1 MSVLNRIAAFWR
13 NLFRKGDV
21 EQELSDEL
29 AYALDALVEKKITEG
44 LSEVEARRQ
53 AAMQLGGVEQLK
65 EKIRE
70 AKAGYYIEGV
80 GRDLRYAGR
89 MFFKNPGFTVV
100 AIIALALGIGA
111 NTAIFSLVNGVLLRP
126 LPFPDAERIVY
137 FEGKNPAA
145 GITDSNISYLDFT
158 DWSQQTDLFAS
169 TAAYWTGNADL
180 SGDGAEPEAV
190 PRAGVTTGFFY
201 VLGVQPVLGR
211 PFVPED
217 DKPATFNE
225 GRGTVAIIS
234 HGLWKRRFGSDPAI
248 VGKQVV
254 MKSRPLTVIGVMP
267 PGFEYPEQTQIW
279 VNSAV
284 NLSEEPRDNR
294 AWSAIARLNSNV
306 DLKQAQTRVSAIN
319 ARLDQQFHDTNKGWD
334 VSLWTLHERLVRDI
348 KPSLLALLGAVGLV
362 LLIACA
368 NIANLLLARSAAR
381 QKEIAIRAAM
391 GASRSRVLRQ
401 MLTESI
407 LLSASGGV
415 LGLVFSIWLTDVL
428 MSMLPEGAPRLEQI
442 GIDYRVLTFALGVSA
457 LTGVLFG
464 IVPALQASKLD
475 VTSALKEGG
484 RSAEG
489 HRRTSGR
496 SLLLIGEVAL
506 SLMLLVGA
514 GLLIKSFLRLQE
526 VRPGFNAHN
535 VLIANLSLQGPKYKD
550 DQQCVEF
557 FRQLNERLEE
567 VPGVQAAGGRGNLPL
582 NASGYAIGRGFIP
595 EGRPLTVD
603 KAKDAMFSTI
613 TGDYFRALQIPLL
626 SGRTFGPRDNADGP
640 KVVIINETTAKR
652 HFGSPTAA
660 IGKRLSIWAA
670 FRGHRRDEKFMRE
683 IVGVVGDTKTGSLA
697 GEGGAQIYVP
707 HAQDSQ
713 WNFMGLVIRT
723 AGDPGAFATTL
734 RREVQALD
742 KDQPIYNVRTMDDV
756 VMNSLGTRRVSMP
769 LFAVF
774 ACAAL
779 LLAAIGIYGVMA
791 YSVAQRTH
799 EIGIRMAL
807 GAQRSDVLG
816 LVVRQGMTLSVIGVA
831 VGLAGAFALTRL
843 IANLLFNVRPDDP
856 TTYLAISLLLGAVA
870 FLACY
875 LPARRAAKLDPV
887 IALSRV

>member
-1 MSVLNRIAAFWR
+1 MSKLLHDIRYGLRVL
-13 NLFRKGDV
+13 LKHKGF
-21 EQELSDEL
+21 S
-29 AYALDALVEKKITEG
+29 A
-44 LSEVEARRQ
+44 
-53 AAMQLGGVEQLK
+53 
-65 EKIRE
+65 
-70 AKAGYYIEGV
+70 
-80 GRDLRYAGR
+80 
-89 MFFKNPGFTVV
+89 V
-100 AIIALALGIGA
+100 AIIALGLGIGA

-126 LPFPDAERIVY
+126 LPFPDAERIIY

-190 PRAGVTTGFFY
+190 PRAGVTPGFFS

-211 PFVPED
+211 AIVPED

-248 VGKQVV
+248 IGRVV
-254 MKSRPLTVIGVMP
+254 RMKSRPLTVIGVMP

-294 AWSAIARLNSNV
+294 AWSAIARLKPNV

-319 ARLDQQFHDTNKGWD
+319 AQLDKQFHETNKGWD
-334 VSLWTLHERLVRDI
+334 VSLWTLHERLVREV
-348 KPSLLALLGAVGLV
+348 KPSLIALLGAVGFV

-368 NIANLLLARSAAR
+368 NVANLLLARSAAR

-391 GASRSRVLRQ
+391 GASRTRVLRQ

-407 LLSASGGV
+407 LLSTIGGIA
-415 LGLVFSIWLTDVL
+415 GLLLSIWLTDL
-428 MSMLPEGAPRLEQI
+428 LISIIPEGAPRLDQV
-442 GIDYRVLTFALGVSA
+442 GIDYHVLLFAFGISA

-464 IVPALQASKLD
+464 IVLALQASKLD
-475 VTSALKEGG
+475 VISALKEGG

-489 HRRTSGR
+489 HPRTSGR

-526 VRPGFNAHN
+526 IRPGFNAHN
-535 VLIANLSLQGPKYKD
+535 VLVATLALPYPKY
-550 DQQCVEF
+550 QYEQFEEF
-557 FRQLNERLEE
+557 FRQLKERLEAA
-567 VPGVQAAGGRGNLPL
+567 PGVKAAGGSINLPL

-603 KAKDAMFSTI
+603 ENRDAMFSSI

-626 SGRTFGPRDNADGP
+626 AGRTFELRDNADAP
-640 KVVIINETTAKR
+640 KVVIINETIAKR
-652 HFGSPTAA
+652 HFGSPAAA
-660 IGKRLSIWAA
+660 IGKRLSIW
-670 FRGHRRDEKFMRE
+670 RDEKFMRE
-683 IVGVVGDTKTGSLA
+683 IVGVVADTKTGSLT

-707 HAQDSQ
+707 NAQGR
-713 WNFMGLVIRT
+713 WNLMGLVIRT
-723 AGDPGAFATTL
+723 AGDPAAFATTL
-734 RREVQALD
+734 RHEVQALD

-756 VMNSLGTRRVSMP
+756 VANSLGTRRVSMQ
-769 LFAVF
+769 LFTVF
-774 ACAAL
+774 AIAAL
-779 LLAAIGIYGVMA
+779 LLAAVGIYGVMA
-791 YSVAQRTH
+791 YSVTQRTH

-807 GAQRSDVLG
+807 GAQRSDVLR
-816 LVVRQGMTLSVIGVA
+816 LVVRQGMILAAIGVVA
-831 VGLAGAFALTRL
+831 GLIGAFGLTRVM
-843 IANLLFNVRPDDP
+843 ASLLFNVRPDDP
-856 TTYLAISLLLGAVA
+856 TTYLAISFLLIVVA

-887 IALSRV
+887 IALTRT

>member
-1 MSVLNRIAAFWR
+1 M
-13 NLFRKGDV
+13 
-21 EQELSDEL
+21 
-29 AYALDALVEKKITEG
+29 
-44 LSEVEARRQ
+44 
-53 AAMQLGGVEQLK
+53 LG
-65 EKIRE
+65 
-70 AKAGYYIEGV
+70 
-80 GRDLRYAGR
+80 DLRYALR
-89 MFFKNPGFTVV
+89 KLAKAPAFA
-100 AIIALALGIGA
+100 AIAILTLALGIGA

-126 LPFPDAERIVY
+126 LPFPESERIVY

-190 PRAGVTTGFFY
+190 PRAGVTPGFFA
-201 VLGVQPVLGR
+201 VLGVQPALGR
-211 PFVPED
+211 AILPED
-217 DKPATFNE
+217 DKPASFNE

-248 VGKQVV
+248 VGKVV
-254 MKSRPLTVIGVMP
+254 QMKSRPLTVIGVMP

-306 DLKQAQTRVSAIN
+306 DLKQAQTRVSALN
-319 ARLDQQFHDTNKGWD
+319 ARLDKQFHETNKGWD
-334 VSLWTLHERLVRDI
+334 VSLWKLHERLVREM

-368 NIANLLLARSAAR
+368 NVANLLLARSAAR

-391 GASRSRVLRQ
+391 GASGTRVLRQ

-407 LLSASGGV
+407 LLSAIGGIA
-415 LGLVFSIWLTDVL
+415 GLVLSIWLTDVL
-428 MSMLPEGAPRLEQI
+428 MSMLPEGAPRLAHI

-457 LTGVLFG
+457 LTGILFG

-484 RSAEG
+484 RSGEG
-489 HRRTSGR
+489 HRRTSAR

-526 VRPGFNAHN
+526 IRPGFNAHN
-535 VLIANLSLQGPKYKD
+535 VLVANLALPYPKY
-550 DQQCVEF
+550 QYHQFEEF
-557 FRQLNERLEE
+557 FRQLKERLAAA
-567 VPGVQAAGGRGNLPL
+567 PGVQAAGGSINLPL

-603 KAKDAMFSTI
+603 ENRDAMFSSI

-626 SGRTFGPRDNADGP
+626 SGRTFELRDNADAP
-640 KVVIINETTAKR
+640 KVVIINETIAKR
-652 HFGSPTAA
+652 HFGSATEA
-660 IGKRLSIWAA
+660 IGKRLSIW
-670 FRGHRRDEKFMRE
+670 RDEKFMRE
-683 IVGVVGDTKTGSLA
+683 IVGVVGDTKTGSLT

-707 HAQDSQ
+707 NAQAEF
-713 WNFMGLVIRT
+713 NIMGLVIRT
-723 AGDPGAFATTL
+723 AGDPAAFATTL
-734 RREVQALD
+734 RHEVQALD

-756 VMNSLGTRRVSMP
+756 VANSLGTRRVSMQ
-769 LFAVF
+769 LFTVF
-774 ACAAL
+774 AIAAL

-791 YSVAQRTH
+791 YSVTQRTQ

-807 GAQRSDVLG
+807 GAQKSDVLR
-816 LVVRQGMTLSVIGVA
+816 LVVRQGMTLAAIGVV
-831 VGLAGAFALTRL
+831 VGLVGALGLTRV
-843 IANLLFNVRPDDP
+843 ISNLLFGVGASDP
-856 TTYLAISLLLGAVA
+856 TTFIVISLLLIAVA
-870 FLACY
+870 FVACY

-887 IALSRV
+887 IALTRA

>member
-1 MSVLNRIAAFWR
+1 MNTLLHDIRYGVRML
-13 NLFRKGDV
+13 LKHKGF
-21 EQELSDEL
+21 S
-29 AYALDALVEKKITEG
+29 A
-44 LSEVEARRQ
+44 
-53 AAMQLGGVEQLK
+53 
-65 EKIRE
+65 
-70 AKAGYYIEGV
+70 
-80 GRDLRYAGR
+80 
-89 MFFKNPGFTVV
+89 V
-100 AIIALALGIGA
+100 AIIALGLGIGA

-126 LPFPDAERIVY
+126 LPFPNSDRIIY

-190 PRAGVTTGFFY
+190 PRAGVTTGFFS

-211 PFVPED
+211 AIVPED
-217 DKPATFNE
+217 DKPASFNE

-248 VGKQVV
+248 IGRVV
-254 MKSRPLTVIGVMP
+254 QMKSRPLTVIGVMP

-306 DLKQAQTRVSAIN
+306 DLKQAQTRVSGIN
-319 ARLDQQFHDTNKGWD
+319 ARLDKQFHETNKGWD
-334 VSLWTLHERLVRDI
+334 VSLWTLHERLVREV

-368 NIANLLLARSAAR
+368 NVANLLLARSAAR

-391 GASRSRVLRQ
+391 GASRTRVLRQ

-407 LLSASGGV
+407 LLSAIGGIA
-415 LGLVFSIWLTDVL
+415 GLILSIWLTDVL
-428 MSMLPEGAPRLEQI
+428 MSMLPESAPRLEHI

-457 LTGVLFG
+457 LTGILFG

-484 RSAEG
+484 RSGEG
-489 HRRTSGR
+489 HRRTSAR

-526 VRPGFNAHN
+526 IRPGFNAHN
-535 VLIANLSLQGPKYKD
+535 VLIANLALPYPKY
-550 DQQCVEF
+550 QYEQFEEF
-557 FRQLNERLEE
+557 FRQLKERLEAA
-567 VPGVQAAGGRGNLPL
+567 PGVQAAGGSMNLPL

-603 KAKDAMFSTI
+603 ENRDAMFSSI

-626 SGRTFGPRDNADGP
+626 SGRTFELRDNADAP
-640 KVVIINETTAKR
+640 KVVIINETIAKR
-652 HFGSPTAA
+652 HFGSPAEA
-660 IGKRLSIWAA
+660 IGKRLSIW
-670 FRGHRRDEKFMRE
+670 RDEKFMRE
-683 IVGVVGDTKTGSLA
+683 IVGVVGDTKTGSLT

-707 HAQDSQ
+707 NAQARE
-713 WNFMGLVIRT
+713 NFMGLVIRT
-723 AGDPGAFATTL
+723 AGDPAAFATTL
-734 RREVQALD
+734 RHEVQALD

-756 VMNSLGTRRVSMP
+756 VMNSLGTRRVSMQ

-774 ACAAL
+774 AIAAL

-791 YSVAQRTH
+791 YTVTQRTQ

-816 LVVRQGMTLSVIGVA
+816 LVVRQGMTLAAIGVVA
-831 VGLAGAFALTRL
+831 GLAGAFSLTRVM
-843 IANLLFNVRPDDP
+843 ASLLFNVRPDDP
-856 TTYLAISLLLGAVA
+856 TTYLAISFLLIVVA

-887 IALSRV
+887 IALSRT

>member
-1 MSVLNRIAAFWR
+1 MF
-13 NLFRKGDV
+13 G
-21 EQELSDEL
+21 
-29 AYALDALVEKKITEG
+29 
-44 LSEVEARRQ
+44 
-53 AAMQLGGVEQLK
+53 
-65 EKIRE
+65 
-70 AKAGYYIEGV
+70 
-80 GRDLRYAGR
+80 DLRYALR
-89 MFFKNPGFTVV
+89 KLAKAPAFA
-100 AIIALALGIGA
+100 AIAILTLALGIGA

-126 LPFPDAERIVY
+126 LPFPESERIIY

-190 PRAGVTTGFFY
+190 PRAGVTPGFFS

-211 PFVPED
+211 AILSED
-217 DKPATFNE
+217 DKPASFNE

-248 VGKQVV
+248 IGKQVV

-294 AWSAIARLNSNV
+294 AWSAIARLKPNV

-319 ARLDQQFHDTNKGWD
+319 ARLDKQFHETNKGWD
-334 VSLWTLHERLVRDI
+334 VSLWTLHERLVREV
-348 KPSLLALLGAVGLV
+348 KPSLLALLGAVGFV

-368 NIANLLLARSAAR
+368 NVANLLLARSAAR

-391 GASRSRVLRQ
+391 GASRTRVLRQ

-407 LLSASGGV
+407 LLSAIGGIA
-415 LGLVFSIWLTDVL
+415 GLVLSIWLTDLL

-535 VLIANLSLQGPKYKD
+535 VLVANLALPYPKY
-550 DQQCVEF
+550 QYHQFEEF
-557 FRQLNERLEE
+557 FRQLKERLEAA
-567 VPGVQAAGGRGNLPL
+567 PGVQAAGGGINLPL

-603 KAKDAMFSTI
+603 ENRDAMFSSI
-613 TGDYFRALQIPLL
+613 TGDYFRALQIPLVA
-626 SGRTFGPRDNADGP
+626 GRTFELRDNADAP
-640 KVVIINETTAKR
+640 KVVIINETIAKR
-652 HFGSPTAA
+652 HFGSPAEA
-660 IGKRLSIWAA
+660 IGKRLSIW
-670 FRGHRRDEKFMRE
+670 RDEKFMRE
-683 IVGVVGDTKTGSLA
+683 IVGVVGDTKTGSLT

-707 HAQDSQ
+707 NAQAEF
-713 WNFMGLVIRT
+713 NIMRLVIRT
-723 AGDPGAFATTL
+723 ARDPAAFATTL
-734 RREVQALD
+734 RHEVQALD
-742 KDQPIYNVRTMDDV
+742 KDQPVYSVRTMDDV
-756 VMNSLGTRRVSMP
+756 VANSLGTRRVSMQ
-769 LFAVF
+769 LFTVF
-774 ACAAL
+774 AIAAL

-791 YSVAQRTH
+791 YSVTQRTQ

-807 GAQRSDVLG
+807 GAQKSDVLR
-816 LVVRQGMTLSVIGVA
+816 LVVRQGMTLAAIGVV
-831 VGLAGAFALTRL
+831 VGLVGALGLTRV
-843 IANLLFNVRPDDP
+843 ISNLLFGVGASDP
-856 TTYLAISLLLGAVA
+856 TTFILISLLLIAVA
-870 FLACY
+870 FVACY

-887 IALSRV
+887 IALTRA

>member
-1 MSVLNRIAAFWR
+1 MNTRLHDIRYGVRML
-13 NLFRKGDV
+13 LKHKGF
-21 EQELSDEL
+21 S
-29 AYALDALVEKKITEG
+29 A
-44 LSEVEARRQ
+44 
-53 AAMQLGGVEQLK
+53 
-65 EKIRE
+65 
-70 AKAGYYIEGV
+70 
-80 GRDLRYAGR
+80 
-89 MFFKNPGFTVV
+89 V
-100 AIIALALGIGA
+100 AIIALGLGIGA

-126 LPFPDAERIVY
+126 LPFPDAQRIVY

-190 PRAGVTTGFFY
+190 PRAGVTTGFFS
-201 VLGVQPVLGR
+201 VLGVQPILGR
-211 PFVPED
+211 AIVPED

-248 VGKQVV
+248 IGRVV
-254 MKSRPLTVIGVMP
+254 QMKSRPLTVIGVMP

-294 AWSAIARLNSNV
+294 AWSAIARLNPNV
-306 DLKQAQTRVSAIN
+306 DLKQAQTRISAIN
-319 ARLDQQFHDTNKGWD
+319 AQLDKQFHETNKGWD
-334 VSLWTLHERLVRDI
+334 VSLWTLHERLVREV
-348 KPSLLALLGAVGLV
+348 KSSLLALLGAVGLV

-368 NIANLLLARSAAR
+368 NVANLLLARSAAR

-391 GASRSRVLRQ
+391 GASRTRVLRQ

-407 LLSASGGV
+407 LLSAIGGIA
-415 LGLVFSIWLTDVL
+415 GLLLSMWLTDVL
-428 MSMLPEGAPRLEQI
+428 MSMLPEGAPRLEHI

-484 RSAEG
+484 RSGEG
-489 HRRTSGR
+489 HRRTSPR

-514 GLLIKSFLRLQE
+514 GLLSKSFLRLQE
-526 VRPGFNAHN
+526 IRPGFNAHN
-535 VLIANLSLQGPKYKD
+535 VLLANLALPGAKYKD
-550 DQQCVEF
+550 QQFVEF
-557 FRQLNERLEE
+557 FRQLKERLEAA
-567 VPGVQAAGGRGNLPL
+567 PGVQAVGGSVNLPL
-582 NASGYAIGRGFIP
+582 DASGYMIGRGFIP

-603 KAKDAMFSTI
+603 ENKDAMFSTI

-626 SGRTFGPRDNADGP
+626 SGRTFELRDNADGP
-640 KVVIINETTAKR
+640 KVVVVNETVAKR
-652 HFGSPTAA
+652 YFGSPAEA
-660 IGKRLSIWAA
+660 IGKRLSIWP
-670 FRGHRRDEKFMRE
+670 DEQFMRE
-683 IVGVVGDTKTGSLA
+683 IVGVVGDTKTGSFT
-697 GEGGAQIYVP
+697 EDGGAQIYVP
-707 HAQDSQ
+707 HAQDVQ
-713 WNFMGLVIRT
+713 WNIMGLVILM
-723 AGDPGAFATTL
+723 AGDPAAFAPTL

-756 VMNSLGTRRVSMP
+756 VANSLGTRRVSMQ

-774 ACAAL
+774 GCAAL
-779 LLAAIGIYGVMA
+779 LLAALGIYGVMA

-807 GAQRSDVLG
+807 GAQKSDVLR
-816 LVVRQGMTLSVIGVA
+816 LVVRQGMTLAAIGVVA
-831 VGLAGAFALTRL
+831 GLACAFGLTRVMT
-843 IANLLFNVRPDDP
+843 NLLFGVGASDP
-856 TTYLAISLLLGAVA
+856 TTFIVISLLLIAVA
-870 FLACY
+870 FVACY

-887 IALSRV
+887 IALTRA

>member
-1 MSVLNRIAAFWR
+1 MH
-13 NLFRKGDV
+13 
-21 EQELSDEL
+21 
-29 AYALDALVEKKITEG
+29 
-44 LSEVEARRQ
+44 
-53 AAMQLGGVEQLK
+53 
-65 EKIRE
+65 
-70 AKAGYYIEGV
+70 
-80 GRDLRYAGR
+80 DLRFAFR
-89 MFFKNPGFTVV
+89 MLLKHKGFTAV
-100 AIIALALGIGA
+100 AIIALALGVGA

-126 LPFPDAERIVY
+126 LPFPNSDRIIY

-190 PRAGVTTGFFY
+190 PRAGVTAGFFS

-211 PFVPED
+211 TILPED
-217 DKPATFNE
+217 DKPASFNE

-254 MKSRPLTVIGVMP
+254 MKSRPLTIIGVMP

-294 AWSAIARLNSNV
+294 AWSAIARLNPGI

-319 ARLDQQFHDTNKGWD
+319 AQLDQRFHETNKGWD
-334 VSLWTLHERLVRDI
+334 VSLWTLHERLVREV
-348 KPSLLALLGAVGLV
+348 KPSLLALFGAVGLV

-368 NIANLLLARSAAR
+368 NVANLLLARSAAR

-391 GASRSRVLRQ
+391 GASRTRVLRQ

-407 LLSASGGV
+407 LLSAIGGIA
-415 LGLVFSIWLTDVL
+415 GLVLSIWLTDVL
-428 MSMLPEGAPRLEQI
+428 LSMLPEGAPRLEQI
-442 GIDYRVLTFALGVSA
+442 GIDYRVLTFAFGVSA
-457 LTGVLFG
+457 LTGILFG

-484 RSAEG
+484 RSFEG
-489 HRRTSGR
+489 HRRTSAR

-526 VRPGFNAHN
+526 VKPGFNAHN
-535 VLIANLSLQGPKYKD
+535 VLIANLALPYPKY
-550 DQQCVEF
+550 QYHQFEEF
-557 FRQLNERLEE
+557 FRRLEERLEA
-567 VPGVQAAGGRGNLPL
+567 VPGVQAAGGSINLPL

-603 KAKDAMFSTI
+603 ENRDAMFASI

-626 SGRTFGPRDNADGP
+626 SGRTFELRDNADAP
-640 KVVIINETTAKR
+640 KVAIINETIAKR
-652 HFGSPTAA
+652 HFGSATQA
-660 IGKRLSIWAA
+660 IGKRLSIW
-670 FRGHRRDEKFMRE
+670 RDEKFMRE
-683 IVGVVGDTKTGSLA
+683 IVGVVGDTKTGSLT

-707 HAQDSQ
+707 NAQSEF
-713 WNFMGLVIRT
+713 NIMGLVIRT
-723 AGDPGAFATTL
+723 TGDPAAFATTL
-734 RREVQALD
+734 RHEVQALD
-742 KDQPIYNVRTMDDV
+742 KGQPIYNVRTMDDV
-756 VMNSLGTRRVSMP
+756 VANSLGTRRVSMQ
-769 LFAVF
+769 LFTIF

-779 LLAAIGIYGVMA
+779 LLAALGIYGVMA
-791 YSVAQRTH
+791 YSVVQRTQ

-807 GAQRSDVLG
+807 GAQRSDVLR
-816 LVVRQGMTLSVIGVA
+816 LVVRQGMTLAIIGVA
-831 VGLAGAFALTRL
+831 AGLLGAFALTRV
-843 IANLLFNVRPDDP
+843 IANLLFDVGATDP
-856 TTYLAISLLLGAVA
+856 LTFVSISLLLVVVA
-870 FLACY
+870 LLACY
-875 LPARRAAKLDPV
+875 LPARRAAKLNPV
-887 IALSRV
+887 KALAQN